1 MLDESIGCSQEKLYG
16 ANTRQGDA
24 DNFYKQGQLLPENF
38 IEAAKSKGKADK
50 IDLRMQKVRFGVTS
64 QYA

>member
-1 MLDESIGCSQEKLYG
+1 MGAFVAPQERSQD

-50 IDLRMQKVRFGVTS
+50 INLRMQKVRFRVI
-64 QYA
+64 A